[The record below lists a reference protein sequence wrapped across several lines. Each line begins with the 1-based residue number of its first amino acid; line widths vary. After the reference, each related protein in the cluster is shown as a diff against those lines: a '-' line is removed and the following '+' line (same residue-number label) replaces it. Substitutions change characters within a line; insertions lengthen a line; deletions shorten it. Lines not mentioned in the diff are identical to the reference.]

1 MRGGGCEVRRQ
12 RRRGERGRRCSA
24 RQRADL
30 TVTGLAVCDGDRSA
44 RPGQCRRCAR
54 RHRDGDRTPS
64 SLRVVPPGR
73 PDGPRGRSRVAGALV
88 SRWRREDGS
97 ALVEFT
103 WLAILLMIPL
113 VYVVLAALSLQRAA
127 FAETAAA
134 REAARA
140 YATAG
145 SDAEGERRAE
155 QAGALAMR
163 DQGIAWVP
171 SGRVIS
177 CGACDYR
184 PGSTFTVDLQRVV
197 ALPFVPKWM
206 CGDRCVA
213 GITVSVH
220 HHGRIDCYGA
230 VGVAPAP
237 TC

>member
-1 MRGGGCEVRRQ
+1 MT
-12 RRRGERGRRCSA
+12 
-24 RQRADL
+24 RQRA
-30 TVTGLAVCDGDRSA
+30 
-44 RPGQCRRCAR
+44 GQ
-54 RHRDGDRTPS
+54 RD
-64 SLRVVPPGR
+64 
-73 PDGPRGRSRVAGALV
+73 
-88 SRWRREDGS
+88 EGS
-97 ALVEFT
+97 ALVEFS

-113 VYVVLAALSLQRAA
+113 VYVVLAALSLQRTA

-155 QAGALAMR
+155 QAVALAMR
-163 DQGIAWVP
+163 DQGIDWSP

-184 PGSTFTVDLQRVV
+184 PGSTFTVDLWRVV
-197 ALPFVPKWM
+197 SLPFVPTWL

-213 GITVSVH
+213 GIPVSAH

-230 VGVAPAP
+230 QGVAPTP